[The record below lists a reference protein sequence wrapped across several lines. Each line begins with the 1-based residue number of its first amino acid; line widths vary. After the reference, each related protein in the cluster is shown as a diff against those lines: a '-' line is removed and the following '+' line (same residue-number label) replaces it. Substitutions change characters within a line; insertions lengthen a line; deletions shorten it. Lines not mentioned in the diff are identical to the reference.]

1 MSNMRDLLESMNK
14 FAGEKA
20 GQKPGDQ
27 VRGSEPM
34 PRKGG
39 GKKHPYAG
47 RLVGDGGTSES
58 VEENKEYCDACDR
71 VVSQCVCDDKLKESL
86 VQEFEQYLA
95 EYGAPGS
102 GIGNDVSITPQDQV
116 AQRQQQAAGKAEAQG
131 QVNDLLAQIQAARS
145 QLAAINKQFPQGAN
159 PVEKAMTLRDM
170 QSQKVQLGRQIED
183 LMSQVSA
190 ARRGTV

>member
-1 MSNMRDLLESMNK
+1 MSDMRDLLEKMS
-14 FAGEKA
+14 FVGLAA

-47 RLVGDGGTSES
+47 RLVGGDES
-58 VEENKEYCDACDR
+58 IE
-71 VVSQCVCDDKLKESL
+71 ESL
-86 VQEFEQYLA
+86 RQEFDQYLA
-95 EYGAPGS
+95 EFGAPGS

-116 AQRQQQAAGKAEAQG
+116 AQRQQQAVGKAEAQG
-131 QVNDLLAQIQAARS
+131 QVNDLMAQIQGARS

-170 QSQKVQLGRQIED
+170 QTQKVQLGRQIED
-183 LMSQVSA
+183 LMSQVAA

>member
-14 FAGEKA
+14 FAGEKV

-27 VRGSEPM
+27 VRGGEPM
-34 PRKGG
+34 PKKGG
-39 GKKHPYAG
+39 GKKHPHAG

-58 VEENKEYCDACDR
+58 IEYCDACDR
-71 VVSQCVCDDKLKESL
+71 IKSKCICDEKSSLKE
-86 VQEFEQYLA
+86 EYEQYLA

-116 AQRQQQAAGKAEAQG
+116 AQRQQKVASKAEAQN
-131 QVNDLLAQIQAARS
+131 QVSGLMAQVQGARS
-145 QLAAINKQFPQGAN
+145 QLAQMNKQFPQGAN
-159 PVEKAMTLRDM
+159 PVEKAMSLKDM

-183 LMSQVSA
+183 LMGQVAA
-190 ARRGTV
+190 ARKGTI

>member
-14 FAGEKA
+14 FAGEKV

-34 PRKGG
+34 PQKGG
-39 GKKHPYAG
+39 YKKHPYAG
-47 RLVGDGGTSES
+47 RLVGGGASES
-58 VEENKEYCDACDR
+58 VEENEEYCDACDR
-71 VVSQCVCDDKLKESL
+71 VKSKCVCDDKLKESL
-86 VQEFEQYLA
+86 AQEYNQYIA

-102 GIGNDVSITPQDQV
+102 GIGNDISITPQDQV

-131 QVNDLLAQIQAARS
+131 QVSSLMAQVQAARS
-145 QLAAINKQFPQGAN
+145 QLAQLNKQFPQGAN

>member
-14 FAGEKA
+14 FAGEKV

-34 PRKGG
+34 PKKGG
-39 GKKHPYAG
+39 YKKHPYAG

-58 VEENKEYCDACDR
+58 VEE
-71 VVSQCVCDDKLKESL
+71 SL
-86 VQEFEQYLA
+86 RAEFEQYLA

-116 AQRQQQAAGKAEAQG
+116 ARRQQQSIGKAEAQG
-131 QVNDLLAQIQAARS
+131 QVNDLMAQIQAARS

-159 PVEKAMTLRDM
+159 PVEKAMTMRDM
-170 QSQKVQLGRQIED
+170 QTQKVQLGRQIED

>member
-1 MSNMRDLLESMNK
+1 MSDMRDLLESMNK
-14 FAGEKA
+14 FAGQA
-20 GQKPGDQ
+20 VGQKPGDQ

-34 PRKGG
+34 PKKGG

-58 VEENKEYCDACDR
+58 IE
-71 VVSQCVCDDKLKESL
+71 ESL
-86 VQEFEQYLA
+86 REEFDQYLA

-131 QVNDLLAQIQAARS
+131 QVASLMAQVQSARS
-145 QLAAINKQFPQGAN
+145 QLAQINKQFPQGAN

-183 LMSQVSA
+183 LMSQVAA

>member
-14 FAGEKA
+14 FAGQA
-20 GQKPGDQ
+20 VGQKPGDQ

-34 PRKGG
+34 PKKGG

-58 VEENKEYCDACDR
+58 IE
-71 VVSQCVCDDKLKESL
+71 ESL
-86 VQEFEQYLA
+86 RQEFDQYLA
-95 EYGAPGS
+95 EFGAPGS

-131 QVNDLLAQIQAARS
+131 QVNDLLAQIQGARS

-159 PVEKAMTLRDM
+159 PVEKAMTMRDM

-183 LMSQVSA
+183 LMSQVAA